1 MKRIITNEACRLYHT
16 PHCDLLNMPSCE
28 VCIMNGKEEESEQ
41 VASDLSVL
49 ASLLPEGGIHPLF
62 DTEECR
68 LCKKPHPNKRA
79 YYGLMDLGHVE
90 PKRTKRSIIGLKI
103 KSAVGSLVP
112 VQISV
117 CNACRKRILMLE
129 YLPILL
135 PLFVGILT
143 LIALMLPGVSDALER
158 AAMLLPFAL
167 FLVLVVV
174 SAIVGRVLSNVLEK
188 RYAKLTELDPFALPI
203 LREMKEKGWFPIN
216 VNGKRLRLVFV
227 KKRMHMGVGTGTPAD
242 AVCPAEQ

>member
-1 MKRIITNEACRLYHT
+1 MKRIITNEKCRLYHT

-41 VASDLSVL
+41 VANDLDVL
-49 ASLLPEGGIHPLF
+49 ASLLPEGGIYPLF
-62 DTEECR
+62 STEECR
-68 LCKKPHPNKRA
+68 LCKKEHPNKRA

-90 PKRTKRSIIGLKI
+90 PKRTKRSIIGLKV

-117 CNACRKRILMLE
+117 CNACRKRILVLE

-135 PLFVGILT
+135 PLIVGIVT

-158 AAMLLPFAL
+158 TATLLPFAL
-167 FLVLVVV
+167 FVALVLI
-174 SAIVGRVLSNVLEK
+174 SAIAGKVLSNVLEK
-188 RYAKLTELDPFALPI
+188 RYAKLTELDPFQLPI
-203 LREMKEKGWFPIN
+203 LKQMREKGWFPLN

-227 KKRMHMGVGTGTPAD
+227 KKRMHMGVGTGTPED
-242 AVCPAEQ
+242 AVCPIEQ

>member
-1 MKRIITNEACRLYHT
+1 MKRVITNENCRLYHT

-28 VCIMNGKEEESEQ
+28 VCIMNGKEDESEQ
-41 VASDLSVL
+41 IANDLDVL
-49 ASLLPEGGIHPLF
+49 FSLLPEGGIHTLF

-68 LCKKPHPNKRA
+68 LCKKEHPNKRG

-90 PKRTKRSIIGLKI
+90 PKRTKRSIIGLKV

-112 VQISV
+112 VQVAV
-117 CNACRKRILMLE
+117 CNPCRKRILTLE

-143 LIALMLPGVSDALER
+143 LIVLMLPGVSDALER
-158 AAMLLPFAL
+158 IATLLPFAL
-167 FLVLVVV
+167 FVALVLL
-174 SAIVGRVLSNVLEK
+174 SAILGRVFSNVLEK
-188 RYAKLTELDPFALPI
+188 RYAKVTELDPFELPV
-203 LREMKEKGWFPIN
+203 LKEMKQKGWFPIN

-227 KKRMHMGVGTGTPAD
+227 KKRMTMGVGTGTPED
-242 AVCPAEQ
+242 AVCPAAE

>member
-1 MKRIITNEACRLYHT
+1 MKRVITNEKCRLYHT

-28 VCIMNGKEEESEQ
+28 VCIMNGKDEESEQ
-41 VASDLSVL
+41 VAHDLDVL
-49 ASLLPEGGIHPLF
+49 SSLLPEGGIHPLF
-62 DTEECR
+62 DTDECR

-112 VQISV
+112 VQVSV
-117 CNACRKRILMLE
+117 CNACRKRILTLE

-158 AAMLLPFAL
+158 VAMLLPFAL
-167 FLVLVVV
+167 FAALVVIA
-174 SAIVGRVLSNVLEK
+174 AIAGRVLSNVLEK
-188 RYAKLTELDPFALPI
+188 RYTKQTELDPFNLPI
-203 LREMKEKGWFPIN
+203 LAQMKETGWFPIN

-227 KKRMHMGVGTGTPAD
+227 KKRMQMGVGTGTPED
-242 AVCPAEQ
+242 AVCPVEQ

>member
-1 MKRIITNEACRLYHT
+1 MKRVITNEKCRLYHT

-28 VCIMNGKEEESEQ
+28 VCIMNGKDEESEQ
-41 VASDLSVL
+41 VAHDLEVL
-49 ASLLPEGGIHPLF
+49 SSLLPEGGIHPLF
-62 DTEECR
+62 DTDECR

-103 KSAVGSLVP
+103 KSAVGSLLP

-117 CNACRKRILMLE
+117 CNACRKRILTLE

-143 LIALMLPGVSDALER
+143 LVALMLPGVSDALER
-158 AAMLLPFAL
+158 IAMLVPFAL

-188 RYAKLTELDPFALPI
+188 RYAKQTELDPFNLPI
-203 LREMKEKGWFPIN
+203 LRQMKETGWFPIN

-227 KKRMHMGVGTGTPAD
+227 KKRMHMGVGTGTPED
-242 AVCPAEQ
+242 AICPVEQ